1 MTDDLGPA
9 PLVSIVM
16 PVYNGMPYVREAV
29 ASALAQ
35 TYDPIEVVVIEN
47 HSSDGTAEWLATRSD
62 PRLRVVARDNT
73 QSAADNWTQA
83 ITESR
88 GRYVKLVCAD
98 DTIEPNAVSVQVR
111 ALQSSPGTVLAASKR
126 RIVDGQGSTMKQ
138 AHGLSGLSGVVSG
151 ADAVRACC
159 LAGTN
164 LLGEP
169 AAVLFDGPLVRAVM
183 PWSDE
188 WPYMIDLATY
198 TDVLRSGSV
207 VCDPEVLATFRVS
220 ASSWSSELLDQQ
232 PVQFRGW
239 RDSVLASG
247 FVRFSA
253 LDRLRSA
260 AALKARTLGR
270 RMYFRKVAKAT
281 NTRRDQQLAGQNRQ
295 E

>member
-1 MTDDLGPA
+1 MTDDRGPA

-16 PVYNGMPYVREAV
+16 PVYNGMPYLKDAL

-35 TYDPIEVVVIEN
+35 TYEPLEVVVIEN
-47 HSSDGTAEWLATRSD
+47 HSSDGTAGWLAGQND
-62 PRLRVVARDNT
+62 PRLRVVFRDST
-73 QSAADNWTQA
+73 QSARDNWTQA

-98 DTIEPNAVSVQVR
+98 DAIEPDAVRTQVA
-111 ALQSSPGTVLAASKR
+111 ALQSTPGAVLAASKR
-126 RIVDGQGSTMKQ
+126 RIVDGNGATMKR
-138 AHGLSGLSGVVSG
+138 AHGLEGLRGVVDG
-151 ADAVRACC
+151 AAAVRACC

-169 AAVLFDGPLVRAVM
+169 AAVLFDGPLVRSVM

-198 TDVLRSGSV
+198 TDVLRRGSV
-207 VCDPEVLATFRVS
+207 VCEPQVLATFRVS
-220 ASSWSSELLDQQ
+220 ASSWSSELLDHQ

-247 FVRFSA
+247 FVRFNA

-260 AALKARTLGR
+260 TALKARTLGR
-270 RMYFRKVAKAT
+270 RMYFRKVAKPT
-281 NTRRDQQLAGQNRQ
+281 
-295 E
+295 